1 MTIYIDIQ
9 SVRTKLDKDSLQ
21 NEMLHCVTFVLHLGD
36 YLNSV

>member
-1 MTIYIDIQ
+1 M
-9 SVRTKLDKDSLQ
+9 TKLEKDDLQ